1 MTGRRKEA
9 LLANLKGQI
18 ARVESDG
25 TWAKAAGN
33 QANQGN
39 QCFRL
44 GDEAVDGSFPAGGL
58 ARAALHEVMAAE
70 HRDRPAALGFMIAL
84 LVRLWQQLGVDD
96 RRPVLWCQQV
106 DGTFDFGP
114 LYGPGLAG
122 FGCDPDRLIV
132 VTARTASDVLWAMEE
147 GVKCKTLSGVV
158 GAFGR
163 GSQALGLVAT
173 RRLQLAAETSGV
185 TAFLL
190 RLPADDPAGV
200 ARTRWRIAARPSLP
214 PDWSRSGIEIPRTH
228 GIGRPSWRVGLEKC
242 RGGQPAAWE
251 MEWEYA
257 AHRFCLAAPMAD
269 RSAVPG
275 VGAGETPGKVAG
287 EIVAFQAA

>member
-18 ARVESDG
+18 AQVETGGAWVQDQKGLS
-25 TWAKAAGN
+25 N
-33 QANQGN
+33 QS
-39 QCFRL
+39 FSL
-44 GDEAVDGSFPAGGL
+44 GDDLVDESFPGGGL

-70 HRDRPAALGFMIAL
+70 HRDRPAALGFTIAL
-84 LVRLWQQLGVDD
+84 VARLWRQLGPDD
-96 RRPVLWCQQV
+96 RRPVLWCQQA
-106 DGTFDFGP
+106 DGTLDFGS

-122 FGCDPDRLIV
+122 FGCDPERVIT
-132 VTARTASDVLWAMEE
+132 VTARTAPDVLWAMEE
-147 GVKCKTLSGVV
+147 GLKCKTLSGVV

-163 GSQALGLVAT
+163 GSPALGLTAT

-190 RLPADDPAGV
+190 RLPSDDPAGV
-200 ARTRWRIAARPSLP
+200 ARTRWRIAARPSRRPEWLEN
-214 PDWSRSGIEIPRTH
+214 GLEIARDH
-228 GIGRPSWRVGLEKC
+228 GVGRPSWQVGLEKC
-242 RGGQPAAWE
+242 RGGQPAVWE

-269 RSAVPG
+269 RPAVPG
-275 VGAGETPGKVAG
+275 VGAGETPRRVISG
-287 EIVAFQAA
+287 EVVSFQAA